1 MGAMFE
7 DSHDGATMARPWL
20 LSGVGL
26 AYPLIMPMAS
36 EAVKI
41 ALVRELVRSGRAKA
55 IRLRAQVSQ
64 AEVARS
70 VHVDP
75 GTVGRWEDGL
85 RSPRG
90 AAAIRYGVVLR
101 QLTELGQ

>member
-1 MGAMFE
+1 
-7 DSHDGATMARPWL
+7 MAYALVVPET
-20 LSGVGL
+20 SQ
-26 AYPLIMPMAS
+26 
-36 EAVKI
+36 AVQI
-41 ALVRELVRSGRAKA
+41 ALVRELVRSGRAKT
-55 IRLRAQVSQ
+55 IRLRAQVSR
-64 AEVARS
+64 AEIARS

-101 QLTELGQ
+101 QLTELDP